1 MINVT
6 FSKDYSKDFNIKFY
20 GLIMVN
26 IIYKNGR
33 VLSIKEKNKPKE
45 LLGEIQ
51 RFKEFYKII
60 TDDVIT
66 LIDMYFA
73 NKFSKEYIGKG
84 IFE

>member
-1 MINVT
+1 MIYLT
-6 FSKDYSKDFNIKFY
+6 FRKDYSKDFNIKFY

-45 LLGEIQ
+45 LLSEIQ
-51 RFKEFYKII
+51 KFKEFYKII